1 VRVGY
6 LTYGLDRHPTG
17 IGRYT
22 VQLLRALHALPDRPE
37 LVLLTTERVDRHGLW
52 DDFEHHPL
60 PACRLL
66 PALMTLGNVA
76 LSRAIRR
83 HRLDL
88 IHDPTGVAPFLGPR
102 GGARRVVTIHDAF
115 AFVTPQTHNRLDTWR
130 YRRQLPHAA
139 RRADAVVTVSECSR
153 RDLIHHLSLPPSV
166 VHTTVEGVDPALR
179 PVPDDAAR
187 RAVLARL
194 GIRSPFLLYVGAI
207 NARKNTARLL
217 EAYARVRARHPQLT
231 LVIGGQRQW
240 RTDGMDA
247 TLARL
252 DLGGDVRF
260 TGYLEDADLPA
271 LYSAAEVF
279 VFPSLYEGFGL
290 PPLEAMAC
298 GTPVVTSAVSSLP
311 EVVGD
316 AALTVDPHN
325 VEALAAA
332 MERVLTDHALRAAL
346 RQRGI
351 ARAARFTWERAARQ
365 TLTVYQHASRRA
377 PGAPGAPGAGP
388 QTASRERG

>member
-1 VRVGY
+1 MRVGY

-22 VQLLRALHALPDRPE
+22 VQLLRALDALPDGPE
-37 LVLLTTERVDRHGLW
+37 LVLLTTERVDRLGLW

-83 HRLDL
+83 YRLDL
-88 IHDPTGVAPFLGPR
+88 VHDPVGVAPFLGPG

-130 YRRQLPHAA
+130 YRTQLPHAA

-153 RDLIHHLSLPPSV
+153 RDLISHLGLPPRV
-166 VHTTVEGVDPALR
+166 VHTTVEGVDPSLR
-179 PVPDDAAR
+179 PVPDGAAR
-187 RAVLARL
+187 RAVLARY
-194 GIRSPFLLYVGAI
+194 GIKAPFLLYVGAI

-217 EAYARVRARHPQLT
+217 EAYARVRARHPQVS

-247 TLARL
+247 TLGRL
-252 DLGGDVRF
+252 ALGDDVRF
-260 TGYLEDADLPA
+260 TGYLDDADLPA
-271 LYSAAEVF
+271 LYSAAEAF

-298 GTPVVTSAVSSLP
+298 GTPVVTSGVSSLP

-316 AALTVDPHN
+316 AALTVDPHD
-325 VEALAAA
+325 VEALASA
-332 MERVLTDHALRAAL
+332 MERVLTDPALRAAL
-346 RQRGI
+346 IRRGLV
-351 ARAARFTWERAARQ
+351 RAARFTWERAARE
-365 TLTVYQHASRRA
+365 TLTIYAHAIGRA
-377 PGAPGAPGAGP
+377 PVA
-388 QTASRERG
+388 ASPVAAS